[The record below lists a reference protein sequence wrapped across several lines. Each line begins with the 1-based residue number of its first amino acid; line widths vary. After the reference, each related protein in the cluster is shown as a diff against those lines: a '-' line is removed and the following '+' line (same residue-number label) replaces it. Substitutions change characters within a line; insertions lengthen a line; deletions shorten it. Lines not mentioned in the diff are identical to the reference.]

1 MFITDD
7 IDMQYRFLDSIIL
20 FRELP
25 KAAQIYD
32 ILRNAIVNLSLP
44 PGALVRKEVIAK
56 KLKVSRTPVSD
67 AINRLEE
74 NGLLEVFPQ
83 HGTFVSK
90 ILESDV
96 RQGAFLRKALE
107 VAAAR
112 EVAKQATPEQIDLLL
127 KNVRYQESALSAGDL
142 DDFHAH
148 DEEFHKLICEF
159 TGYSRLPRLVEGSRG
174 QLDRV
179 RMLLLPDVT
188 RPAEVIREHI
198 KIVEAIKTH
207 DPDAAARATIEHLD
221 KTPDKLKRLMQQR
234 PELFES

>member
-1 MFITDD
+1 MFIANNTGT
-7 IDMQYRFLDSIIL
+7 QYSFLETTTLS
-20 FRELP
+20 RELP
-25 KAAQIYD
+25 KAAQIYN
-32 ILRNAIVNLSLP
+32 ILRSAIINLRLP
-44 PGALVRKEVIAK
+44 PGALVKKEVIAK

-67 AINRLEE
+67 AISRLEE

-112 EVAKQATPEQIDLLL
+112 EVAKRATLEQIELLH
-127 KNVRYQESALSAGDL
+127 KNIRYQESALSAGDL

-159 TGYSRLPRLVEGSRG
+159 TGYPRLRRLVDGSRG

-179 RMLLLPDVT
+179 RMLLLPDTT
-188 RPAEVIREHI
+188 RPLETIKEHK
-198 KIVEAIKTH
+198 KIASAIKAH
-207 DPDAAARATIEHLD
+207 DPDAAARAIEEHLD
-221 KTPDKLKRLMQQR
+221 KTPNKLERLIQQR
-234 PELFES
+234 PELFDS

>member
-7 IDMQYRFLDSIIL
+7 TDMQYSFLDGKIL

-32 ILRNAIVNLSLP
+32 ILRNAIVNLRLP
-44 PGALVRKEVIAK
+44 PGALVKKEVIAK

-96 RQGAFLRKALE
+96 RQGAFLRRALE

-112 EVAKQATPEQIDLLL
+112 EVAKHATPQQIELLL
-127 KNVRYQESALSAGDL
+127 KNIRYQENALSAGDL

-148 DEEFHKLICEF
+148 DEEFHRLICEF
-159 TGYSRLPRLVEGSRG
+159 TGYPRLPRLVDGSRG

-179 RMLLLPDVT
+179 RMMLLPDAT
-188 RPAEVIREHI
+188 RPAETVKEHE
-198 KIVEAIKTH
+198 KIVDAIIAH
-207 DPDAAARATIEHLD
+207 DPDAAAKATKEHLD
-221 KTPDKLKRLMQQR
+221 NTPNKLERLIQQR
-234 PELFES
+234 PELFDS